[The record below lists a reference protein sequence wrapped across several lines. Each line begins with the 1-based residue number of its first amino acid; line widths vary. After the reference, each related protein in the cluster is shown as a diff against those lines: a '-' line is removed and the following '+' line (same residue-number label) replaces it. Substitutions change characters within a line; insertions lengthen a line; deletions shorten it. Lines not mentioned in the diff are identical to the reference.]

1 MNHTT
6 DCAGG
11 NRTKGLVCA
20 MVSGATFG
28 MMPLFSLPAM
38 TCGMGTMTVVAYRF
52 VVASVVLVAVML
64 LRHESLRIGWSE
76 LWRITVL
83 AVLNLLTA
91 VTLICGY
98 MFMPSGA
105 ATTIQ
110 FSHPVFT
117 CLILMLFFGERPG
130 LPTIAAIV
138 LAVAGV
144 AALSWTEGEGD
155 ITFTGVALEL
165 LAGLSYAIYMILVP
179 KLRLD
184 GMDCTKLTFYVFLLS
199 AVMMTV
205 LAPVVDG
212 VDNAIVTSPAV
223 AVSLLLLGIIPTAL
237 SNITLTVGL
246 RNVGSTVTSTLSAL
260 EPVVAVV
267 IGLCVFGEPF
277 SVFTLVGLVCI
288 VTAVTLLVFKK

>member
-1 MNHTT
+1 M
-6 DCAGG
+6 
-11 NRTKGLVCA
+11 
-20 MVSGATFG
+20 
-28 MMPLFSLPAM
+28 
-38 TCGMGTMTVVAYRF
+38 
-52 VVASVVLVAVML
+52 
-64 LRHESLRIGWSE
+64 
-76 LWRITVL
+76 
-83 AVLNLLTA
+83 
-91 VTLICGY
+91 
-98 MFMPSGA
+98 
-105 ATTIQ
+105 
-110 FSHPVFT
+110 
-117 CLILMLFFGERPG
+117 
-130 LPTIAAIV
+130 
-138 LAVAGV
+138 
-144 AALSWTEGEGD
+144 
-155 ITFTGVALEL
+155 ALEL